1 MAKRN
6 ILTLVSPASTLP
18 PSKIVE
24 PTAPYGWQPKA
35 ALNHITFRIED
46 THLMYQAQSYLGR
59 KVGIEEAREL
69 FTRIDIHTR
78 QPIEPAKPKAWWR
91 RLLGL

>member
-1 MAKRN
+1 MAKRK
-6 ILTLVSPASTLP
+6 ILTLVPSTP
-18 PSKIVE
+18 TPSPSKIVE

-35 ALNHITFRIED
+35 ALNHINFRIED

-59 KVGIEEAREL
+59 KVGIGEAREL

-78 QPIEPAKPKAWWR
+78 QPIEPAKPKAWWQ